1 MRHIIQLNIPNGD
14 TFILVYNTIQ
24 EQAKRDQRI
33 ANEAYERGLKTL
45 VARSEPFGFDRHFN
59 QYYWFSHD
67 PEFIFI
73 EMTRSVTG
81 LAEHLPTEVQML
93 RTSWHA
99 IDKVSMLDL
108 LASSLDVRGNRERA
122 LHESLVGTSDAPQQ
136 ALKRFVYDDVK
147 QKNAIENFEKERQE
161 VEQKLEAV
169 RLNILRL
176 EEEGRRASR
185 FQTDQIMELES
196 QIAVIEKK
204 IVNASIVY
212 LPDYVE
218 LTGLGTLRKFDTKAK
233 RHARRLESE
242 NLAPMPCTM
251 LVPSRNNNRTGIVGW
266 IVDEILHVEALCQD
280 LVPWEAAETRK
291 RWIADLEKLA
301 ASWNEST
308 TFVVG
313 PDNKDSPTKTS
324 QHGNGSSSPDGG
336 RESIGSVSRQS
347 TDVVKRQKLDSY
359 VASTGQLSL
368 QHIISHA
375 KVRVQHFLIY
385 VCTSSRLIP

>member
-1 MRHIIQLNIPNGD
+1 
-14 TFILVYNTIQ
+14 
-24 EQAKRDQRI
+24 
-33 ANEAYERGLKTL
+33 
-45 VARSEPFGFDRHFN
+45 
-59 QYYWFSHD
+59 
-67 PEFIFI
+67 
-73 EMTRSVTG
+73 
-81 LAEHLPTEVQML
+81 ML

-108 LASSLDVRGNRERA
+108 LASSLDVRGYRERA

-136 ALKRFVYDDVK
+136 ALKKYVYDDVME
-147 QKNAIENFEKERQE
+147 KNAIENFEKEREE
-161 VEQKLEAV
+161 VQQKLEGV

-196 QIAVIEKK
+196 HIAVIEKK
-204 IVNASIVY
+204 IANASIVY
-212 LPDYVE
+212 LPDYIE
-218 LTGLGTLRKFDTKAK
+218 LTGLDTLRKFDAKAK

-242 NLAPMPCTM
+242 DLAPMPCTM
-251 LVPSRNNNRTGIVGW
+251 LVPTRNNNRTGIVGW

-313 PDNKDSPTKTS
+313 PENKESPTKTS
-324 QHGNGSSSPDGG
+324 QQGNVFASPDGA
-336 RESIGSVSRQS
+336 RESIGSVSRHS
-347 TDVVKRQKLDSY
+347 TDGVKRQKLDSS
-359 VASTGQLSL
+359 VGATSQLSL
-368 QHIISHA
+368 QHIITQA
-375 KVRVQHFLIY
+375 KVRLHRFKLDVSNPIL
-385 VCTSSRLIP
+385 VRLIT